1 MAIITIPTSISGVSI
16 PGALVDG
23 PLGALFSKKYDLP
36 YYQYPRDLESATR
49 GHVIQFTV
57 QEVEPLTYQDTK
69 DYVTKK
75 FNQVSSAVTNP
86 GQTLSAAADT
96 VTNAFN
102 NIGSTVDKTID
113 GVQKFFDK
121 PNTGSFTTNNL
132 SFAQPKTNNVA
143 VISLYIPDTVNFQY
157 GASYND
163 PSLLSIVNSVAGSV
177 PLVGGLIQ
185 NATSAVTSDAAQ
197 LLMRSQGFAV
207 NPQQQLLFQG
217 IGFRSY
223 QMAFTFTPYSKA
235 ESDAVVEIIKLFKAH
250 AMPTLVTEAAGMFF
264 NTPSMFDVKFLYNGK
279 ENTKINKIAKSVIE
293 NIDVNY
299 APNGWSAHTDG
310 APVQT
315 TLTIQF
321 KEMVLLDR
329 TQIQQGY

>member
-1 MAIITIPTSISGVSI
+1 MAIITIPTSIAGVSI

-36 YYQYPRDLESATR
+36 HYQYPRDLESATR

-57 QEVEPLTYQDTK
+57 QQVKPVTYQEAK
-69 DYVTKK
+69 DYVTGKI
-75 FNQVSSAVTNP
+75 SAAGDAITNAISNP
-86 GQTLSAAADT
+86 GET
-96 VTNAFN
+96 FN
-102 NIGSTVDKTID
+102 NIQNSVSGAWDQAVD
-113 GVQKFFDK
+113 GVKKFADN
-121 PNTGSFTTNNL
+121 PSTGSFTTNNL
-132 SFAQPKTNNVA
+132 TFAQPETKSVA

-157 GASYND
+157 GASYTD
-163 PSLLSIVNSVAGSV
+163 PSLFDVAGSV
-177 PLVGGLIQ
+177 PLVGGLAQ
-185 NATSAVTSDAAQ
+185 NVTSAVTSDAAKM
-197 LLMRSQGFAV
+197 LMRSQGFAV

-235 ESDAVVEIIKLFKAH
+235 ESDAVVEIIKLFKSH
-250 AMPTLVTEAAGMFF
+250 AMPKLVTEAAGMFF

-279 ENTKINKIAKSVIE
+279 ENTKINKIARSVIE

-299 APNGWSAHTDG
+299 APNGWTTHTDG

-329 TQIQQGY
+329 TMIEQGY